1 MIKVV
6 ATEMSFKFIS
16 TCAVSLTLV
25 GCGITLP
32 ASQGSIPEI
41 EQNTATSIKFD
52 PQNSE
57 LHYKKGMELLSS
69 GNDADLRLAKVAF
82 QIALRENPNDPDY
95 YQALAATLQ
104 QLGDEKGSLSAFL
117 RSQQLIP
124 KDQVAYDK
132 IAALAFRAG
141 YFPMSYTAMKHAK
154 STEQLAQLQ
163 KAFKGGSIKIK
174 NLADVETDFQL
185 LSDTTDAE
193 ESALDQKVRV
203 DVLLLLHEEKN
214 FVSTGMDTMGQ
225 LNLLVSGDILD
236 YESSRDL
243 ISGNRSE
250 SRDQSL
256 KFSLGETINY
266 GLNIFRDADSTFRLE
281 TAPTVILQEGESTEF
296 SAVTETF
303 ALTYDD
309 DTGELDDADSF
320 LETGLTLEMSASEI
334 DDQFV
339 SLDVSISEG
348 EITNIQNS
356 SEATNALNTS
366 MLTAEK
372 IEYKT
377 TIDIPF
383 GPVVPLA
390 EFRGNVSDETGAGT
404 RRLRDVQLFGKLFGV
419 STNDVTSKNALIL
432 ISASKMDVLTA
443 QTTRDNA
450 YEIFQD
456 IYEGD
461 ILAPPTKI
469 SLLPTAVSPIEFN
482 FKVVE

>member
-1 MIKVV
+1 M
-6 ATEMSFKFIS
+6 
-16 TCAVSLTLV
+16 
-25 GCGITLP
+25 GIIQQKGQFSGK
-32 ASQGSIPEI
+32 AYSI
-41 EQNTATSIKFD
+41 
-52 PQNSE
+52 
-57 LHYKKGMELLSS
+57 
-69 GNDADLRLAKVAF
+69 
-82 QIALRENPNDPDY
+82 QIAGDTPTAAEQQKIDSYLTQQEQPYKQSYEY
-95 YQALAATLQ
+95 YFGQRTNEDVPQ
-104 QLGDEKGSLSAFL
+104 EVPIQEEGG
-117 RSQQLIP
+117 
-124 KDQVAYDK
+124 
-132 IAALAFRAG
+132 FRRAVGAG
-141 YFPMSYTAMKHAK
+141 VD
-154 STEQLAQLQ
+154 QLQ
-163 KAFKGGSIKIK
+163 IAYGSSLEGLGKVTGLEGLE
-174 NLADVETDFQL
+174 NYGSDVI
-185 LSDTTDAE
+185 
-193 ESALDQKVRV
+193 
-203 DVLLLLHEEKN
+203 EKN
-214 FVSTGMDTMGQ
+214 
-225 LNLLVSGDILD
+225 
-236 YESSRDL
+236 E
-243 ISGNRSE
+243 
-250 SRDQSL
+250 
-256 KFSLGETINY
+256 
-266 GLNIFRDADSTFRLE
+266 
-281 TAPTVILQEGESTEF
+281 QEFQEKAAGFTK
-296 SAVTETF
+296 
-303 ALTYDD
+303 
-309 DTGELDDADSF
+309 LDDADSF

>member
-1 MIKVV
+1 MRPKIFFFGV
-6 ATEMSFKFIS
+6 AFLALSGCASMKTISQKTTPETEIS
-16 TCAVSLTLV
+16 TDA
-25 GCGITLP
+25 
-32 ASQGSIPEI
+32 
-41 EQNTATSIKFD
+41 SIKFD

-57 LHYKKGMELLSS
+57 LHFKKGVELLSS

-124 KDQVAYDK
+124 KDEVDYDK

-141 YFPMSYTAMKHAK
+141 YFPMSYTAMKNAQ
-154 STEQLAQLQ
+154 SSEQLEQLQ

-174 NLADVETDFQL
+174 NLSDVETDFQL
-185 LSDTTDAE
+185 PSDTPE
-193 ESALDQKVRV
+193 EEDNGLDHKVRV

-214 FVSTGMDTMGQ
+214 FVSRGMDTMGQ

-243 ISGNRSE
+243 ISGDRSE

-296 SAVTETF
+296 SAITETF
-303 ALTYDD
+303 ALTYND

-320 LETGLTLEMSASEI
+320 LETGLALEMSANEI
-334 DDQFV
+334 SDQFV
-339 SLDVSISEG
+339 SLDVSISDG

-356 SEATNALNTS
+356 SEATNALNS
-366 MLTAEK
+366 SLLTAEK
-372 IEYKT
+372 VEYKT

-390 EFRGNVSDETGAGT
+390 EFRGNVSDKTGAGT

-419 STNDVTSKNALIL
+419 STNDVSSKNALIL

-443 QTTRDNA
+443 KTVRDNA
-450 YEIFQD
+450 YKIFQE

-461 ILAPPTKI
+461 ILTPPTLI
-469 SLLPTAVSPIEFN
+469 SLLPNAVAPIEYRFRAI
-482 FKVVE
+482 E